1 MIIEGIIT
9 REIAGRERKIP
20 YFIDTSNGTYSQWDN
35 DMLILG
41 ENVDLLEALRDAAC
55 EHAYDD

>member
-9 REIAGRERKIP
+9 RDIAGAERKIP
-20 YFIDTSNGTYSQWDN
+20 YFIDTSTGNYSQWDN

-41 ENVDLLEALRDAAC
+41 ENVDLLEGLRDAAC
-55 EHAYDD
+55 EHDLD